1 MWIKQTTM
9 KITLKNFRCYEDST
23 FDFGENGITLLSGSS
38 GTGKTSIL
46 LGIYFA
52 LFGTGNKLAMYGKS
66 SCTVTLEFDG
76 MTVTRSKRPNRLVVN
91 SIYEDDAGQ
100 SIIDKKF
107 GDSFKTTGYI
117 SQNARDSFILMSPIE
132 KLGFLEKFAFQDINL
147 SIIKKR
153 CKDLIK
159 ERNDNLLKTTSQLE
173 IATAMLK
180 ELSEPEK
187 VEFPLKC
194 SKNNMER
201 VIKNETIRSKNTIT
215 MIKKCNKEISS
226 LQNELHSLQVL
237 NAQIISKQE
246 GLSSVIEKLADMS
259 LEESM
264 IEYKGE
270 DKLQEYQDQLSTLIS
285 QRDLL
290 MIQER
295 YSDDVIR
302 LQSMKENE
310 TLTKNNEIE
319 SIENSIWTEYTND
332 DCKTTIE
339 EYKHTIKDL
348 EKLHDLETDL
358 DRYVVDEEQL
368 SRYIEEL
375 VESKSNLDEKKKL
388 LDRLELQQEIFQCP
402 SCQVQLKFQDD
413 DLKVYE
419 LDVNTDDESEDID
432 IVSKDIEKLKRK
444 IISLESS
451 IPIKKTKL
459 ERHKEISKSVKNIRD
474 QYEELPSLSDM
485 KNDLEY
491 IRSYKLSQEE
501 LYKHLKFLKSNDSYS
516 STISSFEKS
525 IEKQNIKINKL
536 VEEKTKKYDNDLNEE
551 SIRQIIII
559 QKQNKEK
566 LETFRREIKKL
577 NGSKITFEKDIKFCT
592 DEHINVYKNIKDES
606 TIEGKINLNISELS
620 KLSIKHEE
628 HKKNLEN
635 IGKYQEYKTTLDVY
649 NSWNTKISRLVKD
662 EIECR
667 KLYASVTL
675 LKEKILEAE
684 SIAMLNVISSINTH
698 TQGYLETF
706 FPDNPISVK
715 LVPFKETKSGKT
727 VTRKPQINLEIEYK
741 GMEADINMLSGGE
754 LSRVILSFA
763 LALGE
768 MFNTPMMLLDEC
780 TSSLDQDLTGVVM
793 EGIRDHFP
801 GKLVLIIAHQV
812 VKGQFDKVIQIGP
825 TE

>member
-1 MWIKQTTM
+1 M

-23 FDFGENGITLLSGSS
+23 FDFGEKGITLLSGSS
-38 GTGKTSIL
+38 GAGKTSIL

-52 LFGTGNKLAMYGKS
+52 LFGTGNKLSMYGKS

-76 MTVTRSKRPNRLVVN
+76 MTVTRSKRPNRLIVN

-132 KLGFLEKFAFQDINL
+132 KLGFLENFAFQDINL
-147 SIIKKR
+147 SVIKKR

-173 IATAMLK
+173 IATLMLE

-194 SKNNMER
+194 SKNNMEKA
-201 VIKNETIRSKNTIT
+201 IKNETIRSKNTIT
-215 MIKKCNKEISS
+215 LIKKCKKENTL
-226 LQNELHSLQVL
+226 LQKELHSLQVL
-237 NAQIISKQE
+237 NAQIITKQE
-246 GLSSVIEKLADMS
+246 SLDSVVEKLADMS
-259 LEESM
+259 LEEST
-264 IEYKGE
+264 IKYDGD
-270 DKLQEYQDQLSTLIS
+270 DKLQDYTDQLSILIS
-285 QRDLL
+285 QRDLIL
-290 MIQER
+290 LHER
-295 YSDDVIR
+295 YDEDVLR
-302 LQSMKENE
+302 LKNMKETE
-310 TLTKNNEIE
+310 TTTKDIKIKYIE
-319 SIENSIWTEYTND
+319 GRLWKDYTKD
-332 DCKTTIE
+332 DCHTTITDC
-339 EYKHTIKDL
+339 KQIIKDL

-358 DRYVVDEEQL
+358 DSYLVDEEQL
-368 SRYIEEL
+368 SKLVDEL
-375 VESKSNLDEKKKL
+375 TESKVKLDTKKKL
-388 LDRLELQQEIFQCP
+388 LDRLELQQEIFKCP
-402 SCQVQLKFQDD
+402 SCDVQLKFQDD

-419 LDVNTDDESEDID
+419 LDVDMDELEDID
-432 IVSKDIEKLKRK
+432 IVSGEIEKLKRK

-451 IPIKKTKL
+451 IPIKKSKL
-459 ERHKEISKSVKNIRD
+459 ERHKEISKSIESIRD
-474 QYEELPSLSDM
+474 QYEDLPNLPDI
-485 KNDLEY
+485 KKDLEY
-491 IRSYKLSQEE
+491 IRNYKSSQEE
-501 LYKHLKFLKSNDSYS
+501 LDKNLTLLKSNDIYS
-516 STISSFEKS
+516 PTISSFEKS
-525 IEKQNIKINKL
+525 LQKQEMKINNL
-536 VEEKTKKYDNDLNEE
+536 EKYQNKQYDNDINEE
-551 SIRQIIII
+551 SIRLIIIT

-566 LETFRREIKKL
+566 LETFGREKKKL
-577 NGSKITFEKDIKFCT
+577 KSNKLTFEKDIKGCT
-592 DEHINVYKNIKDES
+592 EEHINTYKNIRDES
-606 TIEGKINLNISELS
+606 TVEGKIKFNMSELFT
-620 KLSIKHEE
+620 LDTKHEE
-628 HKKNLEN
+628 HKINLEN
-635 IGKYQEYKTTLDVY
+635 IGKYQEYKTLLDTY
-649 NSWNTKISRLVKD
+649 NSWNTKISKLTKD

-715 LVPFKETKSGKT
+715 LVPFKETKSGKNI
-727 VTRKPQINLEIEYK
+727 TRKPQINLEIEYK

-754 LSRVILSFA
+754 LSRVILSYA

-780 TSSLDQDLTGVVM
+780 TASLDQDLTGIVM

-812 VKGQFDKVIQIGP
+812 VKGQFDKVIQIGSK
-825 TE
+825 E